1 MRVLVCGAT
10 GCVGQAVVNAL
21 RSRGHGVVV
30 GARGVADGRD
40 HLAVDYMQPVEPTV
54 WRDRCR
60 LIMSMRSSTASA
72 S

>member
-21 RSRGHGVVV
+21 RSRGHTVVV
-30 GARGVADGRD
+30 GARRAAQGRD
-40 HLAVDYMQPVEPTV
+40 SLPVDYMRPLEPAV
-54 WRDRCR
+54 WRDR
-60 LIMSMRSSTASA
+60 LQALLVDAVVNASA